1 MSTTEAEFVAPSQA
15 CKKAIWLYRLFMD
28 IYHLQ
33 CVPVLQVDNENV
45 IQLINYTEFH
55 NRTKYIDVHYKFV
68 RGKHHNGELNVQY
81 CESVNQAA
89 DILTKPLSRYR
100 FQKLKQLIGIL
111 EL

>member
-1 MSTTEAEFVAPSQA
+1 MSTTEAEFVAVSQA
-15 CKKAIWLYRLFMD
+15 CKKAIWLYRLMD

-33 CVPVLQVDNENV
+33 CVPVLQVDNQNV
-45 IQLINYTEFH
+45 IQLIKNTEFH
-55 NRTKYIDVHYKFV
+55 NLTKYIDVHYKFV

-89 DILTKPLSRYR
+89 DILTKLLSRYR
-100 FQKLKQLIGIL
+100 FQKLKQFIGIF